1 MNRSLLSMSFA
12 PRRHRTQTAFML
24 PDPKF
29 FAGVLLHVDG
39 KSDRWRSEV
48 MLMVRIDHP
57 TRKEVPFAGFHLAQ
71 SWQPWHSLGV
81 KAGCESLR
89 GIERVHHVFHCGLG
103 LRRVVHHSDLTAL
116 EAAVP

>member
-48 MLMVRIDHP
+48 MLMVRIDDP
-57 TRKEVPFAGFHLAQ
+57 ARKELPFAGFHLAQ
-71 SWQPWHSLGV
+71 SWQPWHSLG
-81 KAGCESLR
+81 GQGRLR
-89 GIERVHHVFHCGLG
+89 VAVWHRI
-103 LRRVVHHSDLTAL
+103 RRPRLPLWTR
-116 EAAVP
+116 AATRSEP